1 MNKIENKQ
9 YGHPGKIFNLAF
21 VVYTK
26 SEIEHYTVK
35 RENNQDVPASIQM
48 TSLNSTLIFHGT
60 EVTVETIYVVLSFNI
75 SHSSNSHIYTV
86 ALCNGYGNNS
96 LIIELK
102 PLPEGKFLLYIF
114 FFQSLSK
121 I

>member
-1 MNKIENKQ
+1 
-9 YGHPGKIFNLAF
+9 
-21 VVYTK
+21 
-26 SEIEHYTVK
+26 
-35 RENNQDVPASIQM
+35 M

-60 EVTVETIYVVLSFNI
+60 EVTVEAIYVVLSFNI

-102 PLPEGKFLLYIF
+102 PLPEGKFLLYTF
-114 FFQSLSK
+114 FFNLLGS
-121 I
+121 IVTITNFV